1 MFSRKEIIVWLLAAI
16 VGITLAYACRLEAM
30 VLLL

>member
-1 MFSRKEIIVWLLAAI
+1 MFSRKEIVVWILAAV

-30 VLLL
+30 V